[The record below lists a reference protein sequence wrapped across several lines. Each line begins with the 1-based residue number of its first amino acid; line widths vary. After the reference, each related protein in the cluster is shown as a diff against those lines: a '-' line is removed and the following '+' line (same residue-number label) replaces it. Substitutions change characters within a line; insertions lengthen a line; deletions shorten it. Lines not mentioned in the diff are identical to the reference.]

1 MTSPQ
6 ATPLPDSMLATGI
19 ICMSRSKLIT
29 TLFYLYGWLPI
40 TILGILA
47 IVALIA
53 GIAIDVRWAIIFL
66 MVVFIITPLLMSFL
80 YFFHGLRP
88 TTAANVV
95 PHTLIFTNNGITIR
109 ILEEKKEE
117 ESDIEVDP
125 KAQNDAATNA
135 GNDADTE
142 LGKDVLTE
150 KVTKAEKEKE
160 IITRY
165 EFSIPYTSIDRYQ
178 LGRDGFIISLKQPQ
192 QGFIWLPYAVFSK
205 REDMETALKRIQSH
219 LAS

>member
-1 MTSPQ
+1 MMTSPQ
-6 ATPLPDSMLATGI
+6 ATPLPDSMLATEI

-117 ESDIEVDP
+117 ESDIEVD
-125 KAQNDAATNA
+125 
-135 GNDADTE
+135 
-142 LGKDVLTE
+142 
-150 KVTKAEKEKE
+150 
-160 IITRY
+160 
-165 EFSIPYTSIDRYQ
+165 
-178 LGRDGFIISLKQPQ
+178 
-192 QGFIWLPYAVFSK
+192 
-205 REDMETALKRIQSH
+205 
-219 LAS
+219 